1 MVMKTYFPKE
11 GEVSNDWYVMNADGA
26 VLGRLAA
33 KVATILRG
41 KTKPVFTPHADT
53 GDFVI
58 VVNAEKVKLT
68 GAKLVQKTYRKH
80 SNYPGGLKVTNA
92 RTMLE
97 KKPEEVI
104 YQAVKGM
111 LPKNSLGR
119 KIFKKLKVYRGNEHP
134 HKAQMPKE
142 ISLKEVQGA

>member
-1 MVMKTYFPKE
+1 MFMKTYFPKE
-11 GEVSNDWYVMNADGA
+11 GEISNDWYVMDAEGV

-33 KVATILRG
+33 RVAMILRG

-58 VVNAEKVKLT
+58 VVNADKVKLT
-68 GAKLVQKTYRKH
+68 GSKLLNKTYQKH
-80 SNYPGGLKVTNA
+80 SNFPGGLRVMNA
-92 RTMLE
+92 KTMLE

-111 LPKNSLGR
+111 LPKNTLGR
-119 KIFKKLKVYRGNEHP
+119 KILKKLKVYRGSEHP
-134 HKAQMPKE
+134 HKAQMPRE
-142 ISLKEVQGA
+142 ITMKEVQGA

>member
-1 MVMKTYFPKE
+1 MKTYFPKE
-11 GEVSNDWYVMNADGA
+11 GEVSNDWYVMNADGV

-33 KVATILRG
+33 RVAMILRG

-58 VVNAEKVKLT
+58 IVNADKVKLT
-68 GAKLVQKTYRKH
+68 GSKLQQKTYQKH
-80 SNYPGGLKVTNA
+80 SNFPGGLRVTNA
-92 RTMLE
+92 KAMLE

-111 LPKNSLGR
+111 LPKTTLGR
-119 KIFKKLKVYRGNEHP
+119 KILKKLKVYRGSEHP
-134 HKAQMPKE
+134 HKAQMPRE

>member
-1 MVMKTYFPKE
+1 
-11 GEVSNDWYVMNADGA
+11 

-58 VVNAEKVKLT
+58 IVNADKVKLT
-68 GAKLVQKTYRKH
+68 GAKLLQKTYQKH
-80 SNYPGGLKVTNA
+80 SGYPGGLRVVNA
-92 RTMLE
+92 KTMLE

-104 YQAVKGM
+104 YLAVKGM
-111 LPKNSLGR
+111 LPKNTLGR
-119 KIFKKLKVYRGNEHP
+119 KILKKLKVYRGSEHP
-134 HKAQMPKE
+134 HKAQMPRE
-142 ISLKEVQGA
+142 LSLKEVQGA

>member
-1 MVMKTYFPKE
+1 M
-11 GEVSNDWYVMNADGA
+11 DWYVVNADGI

-33 KVATILRG
+33 QVASVLRG

-53 GDFVI
+53 GDYII
-58 VVNAEKVKLT
+58 VVNAEKVRLT
-68 GAKLVQKTYRKH
+68 GNKLSQKNYNHH
-80 SNYPGGLKVTNA
+80 SHYPGGLRVTNA
-92 RTMLE
+92 KTMLE

-104 YQAVKGM
+104 YAAVKGM

-119 KIFKKLKVYRGNEHP
+119 KLIKKLKVYKGGEHP

-142 ISLKEVQGA
+142 MTVKEVQGA

>member
-1 MVMKTYFPKE
+1 MKTYFPKE
-11 GEVSNDWYVMNADGA
+11 GEVSNDWCVMNAEGI

-33 KVATILRG
+33 RIAMILRG

-58 VVNAEKVKLT
+58 VVNADKVKLT
-68 GAKLVQKTYRKH
+68 GAKLSQKNYYNH
-80 SNYPGGLKVTNA
+80 SNYPGGLRVTNA
-92 RTMLE
+92 KTMLE

-104 YQAVKGM
+104 YLAVKGM

-119 KIFKKLKVYRGNEHP
+119 KIIKKLKVYRGSEHP
-134 HKAQMPKE
+134 HKAQMPRE
-142 ISLKEVQGA
+142 ISMKEVQGA

>member
-1 MVMKTYFPKE
+1 MKTYFPKE

-68 GAKLVQKTYRKH
+68 GAKLVQKTYQKH
-80 SNYPGGLKVTNA
+80 SNYPGGLRVTNA

-142 ISLKEVQGA
+142 ILLKEVQGA

>member
-1 MVMKTYFPKE
+1 MAMKTYFPKE
-11 GEVSNDWYVMNADGA
+11 GEVSKGWYVVNADGI

-58 VVNAEKVKLT
+58 VVNADKVKLT
-68 GAKLVQKTYRKH
+68 GAKLMQKNYYRH
-80 SNYPGGLKVTNA
+80 SNHPGGLRVTNA
-92 RTMLE
+92 KTMLE

-104 YQAVKGM
+104 YLAVKGM

-119 KIFKKLKVYRGNEHP
+119 QVIKKLKVYRGGEHP
-134 HKAQMPKE
+134 HRAQMPKE